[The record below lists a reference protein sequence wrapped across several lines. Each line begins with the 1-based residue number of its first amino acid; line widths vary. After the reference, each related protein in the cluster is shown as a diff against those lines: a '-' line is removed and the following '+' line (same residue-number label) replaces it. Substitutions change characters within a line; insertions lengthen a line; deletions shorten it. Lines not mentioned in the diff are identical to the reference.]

1 MKAQKQHVRRS
12 ALLFFVILLINC
24 LIPSGVC
31 ADTGPKPSVQIQ
43 FQDMGDE
50 LCYGTLLSESI
61 STGPATAWDG
71 SSPYE
76 SWQYGE
82 DGKEIWEAFVS
93 YKDTNGFYFLQE
105 WWECSESKCLNWGYY
120 PPNPFKIL
128 LYYPKTNTF
137 AVSEICQRYA
147 FDSYYTVDMRGVAA
161 SRENETIA
169 LPQPQRSYDYT
180 WEMISLLIR
189 ILITILLEIV
199 MAVVCGF
206 REKKVLRLIIGI
218 NILTQTVLNA
228 ALNMVNYL
236 HGYQAFVLQYI
247 IFEILVFVLEA
258 ILYCIFFPKVSERK
272 FTQDRIIGYAFLA
285 NLLSFAGGMLI
296 AKAIPGIF

>member
-43 FQDMGDE
+43 FQNMGDE

-93 YKDTNGFYFLQE
+93 YKDTNG
-105 WWECSESKCLNWGYY
+105 W
-120 PPNPFKIL
+120 
-128 LYYPKTNTF
+128 
-137 AVSEICQRYA
+137 
-147 FDSYYTVDMRGVAA
+147 
-161 SRENETIA
+161 
-169 LPQPQRSYDYT
+169 
-180 WEMISLLIR
+180 
-189 ILITILLEIV
+189 
-199 MAVVCGF
+199 
-206 REKKVLRLIIGI
+206 
-218 NILTQTVLNA
+218 
-228 ALNMVNYL
+228 
-236 HGYQAFVLQYI
+236 
-247 IFEILVFVLEA
+247 
-258 ILYCIFFPKVSERK
+258 FF
-272 FTQDRIIGYAFLA
+272 
-285 NLLSFAGGMLI
+285 FAGVVGMFGKQVPKL
-296 AKAIPGIF
+296 GILSAEPV

>member
-1 MKAQKQHVRRS
+1 MGPCFLKASQQVRAQHGMEAAPMSHGSMARMGKKS
-12 ALLFFVILLINC
+12 GKPLYLI
-24 LIPSGVC
+24 
-31 ADTGPKPSVQIQ
+31 
-43 FQDMGDE
+43 
-50 LCYGTLLSESI
+50 
-61 STGPATAWDG
+61 
-71 SSPYE
+71 
-76 SWQYGE
+76 
-82 DGKEIWEAFVS
+82 
-93 YKDTNGFYFLQE
+93 KDTNGFYFLQE

-147 FDSYYTVDMRGVAA
+147 FDSYYTIDMRGVTA

-218 NILTQTVLNA
+218 NVLTQTVLNA

-247 IFEILVFVLEA
+247 FFEILVFVLEA
-258 ILYCIFFPKVSERK
+258 ILYCIFFPKVSSMLRP
-272 FTQDRIIGYAFLA
+272 
-285 NLLSFAGGMLI
+285 SFFFFSRPDECLYSDEVFPRDGDC
-296 AKAIPGIF
+296 

>member
-24 LIPSGVC
+24 LMPSGAC

-43 FQDMGDE
+43 FQNMGDE

-199 MAVVCGF
+199 VRFPRKKGAAANHRYQYPDADRVKCGA
-206 REKKVLRLIIGI
+206 EHGQLSPRLSGI
-218 NILTQTVLNA
+218 CS
-228 ALNMVNYL
+228 
-236 HGYQAFVLQYI
+236 
-247 IFEILVFVLEA
+247 A
-258 ILYCIFFPKVSERK
+258 IYNF
-272 FTQDRIIGYAFLA
+272 
-285 NLLSFAGGMLI
+285 
-296 AKAIPGIF
+296 